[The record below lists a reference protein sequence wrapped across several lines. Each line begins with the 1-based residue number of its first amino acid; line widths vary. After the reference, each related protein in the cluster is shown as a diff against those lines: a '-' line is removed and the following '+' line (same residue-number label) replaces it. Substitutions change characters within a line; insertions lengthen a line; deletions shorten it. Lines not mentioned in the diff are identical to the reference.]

1 MLWTLWRSISL
12 EFWRLLLLTTAVLVA
27 TIAFAVTIKPLA
39 DGKLSADQALKF
51 MVLAIPPML
60 AYATPFAAGFAAT
73 IAFHRMSSEN
83 EVTAVYASGISHKKF
98 LIPSI
103 LSGLM
108 LGGIIFGLNDQ
119 VIPRFLKE
127 MDRMITQDFAK
138 IFVGSLQNG
147 ESARIGSNEIHADVV
162 QHVEPDRGSPVM
174 DQYMLGGVAIV
185 KADDNGVVS
194 IDGTA
199 RRAWIQIRPVW
210 SLNNEDRA
218 RIGNDDATAVLM
230 KFIDLTIDREG
241 SPITV
246 DPFTLP
252 AFPIPRVFKD
262 DPKFMTGAEMIQLKS
277 DPDQMNFVD
286 TKRVDLAKGIAS
298 IEVYRDVRQRAS
310 RGESIELTSP
320 AGQRVTILAGGFTA
334 KNDSW
339 SLHPDSVTGAIEIQV
354 SNPGSGRI
362 DRLRAQSATLQ
373 PERARTNDPLSNPAF
388 NTPTLSFMLDL
399 EGVMIL
405 GEDGTTTEQSATQ
418 YAGLRFDHDPLSELL
433 QLPSYQLLEHAAP
446 YIDESSPSYAEYLV
460 KPVNRLRLQ
469 IDDLQR
475 EILSKQHER
484 WAMSLAAFT
493 MVLAGSVIALRL
505 RNAQPLVVYLWSFFP
520 ALGTIIMIASGQ
532 EAVHER
538 GTVGLPFIYLGVLA
552 LMVYTLI
559 SFRRLA
565 RF

>member
-12 EFWRLLLLTTAVLVA
+12 EFWRLLLLTTAVVVA
-27 TIAFAVTIKPLA
+27 TIAFAITIKPLA

-73 IAFHRMSSEN
+73 IVFHRMSSEN
-83 EVTAVYASGISHKKF
+83 EVTAVYASGVSHKKY
-98 LIPSI
+98 LIPSLI
-103 LSGLM
+103 SGIM

-127 MDRMITQDFAK
+127 MERMITQDFAK

-147 ESARIGSNEIHADVV
+147 ESARIGSNEIHADKV
-162 QHVEPDRGSPVM
+162 QRIEPEQGSPVS
-174 DQYMLGGVAIV
+174 DQYALYGVAIV
-185 KADDNGVVS
+185 KAEDDGTVT

-199 RRAWIQIRPVW
+199 ERAWIQVRPAW
-210 SLNNEDRA
+210 SLNDEDRA

-262 DPKFMTGAEMIQLKS
+262 DPKFMTGTEMIALKS

-286 TKRVDLAKGIAS
+286 NKRVDLAKGIAS
-298 IEVYRDVRQRAS
+298 IDVYRDIKERAR

-320 AGQRVTILAGGFTA
+320 SSLRVTILAGGFNATSEQWA
-334 KNDSW
+334 LLPN
-339 SLHPDSVTGAIEIQV
+339 SVTNTIEILV
-354 SNPGSGRI
+354 SNPSSGRT
-362 DRLRAQSATLQ
+362 DRLRAQSATLR
-373 PERARTNDPLSNPAF
+373 PEQARTNDPLQSPAF
-388 NTPTLSFMLDL
+388 NTPTLTFTLDL
-399 EGVMIL
+399 QGVAIL
-405 GEDGTTTEQSATQ
+405 GEDDTSTESSSTQ
-418 YAGLRFDHDPLSELL
+418 YNGLRFDSDPLDDLL
-433 QLPSYQLLEHAAP
+433 KLPSYELLDHAIP
-446 YIDESSPSYAEYLV
+446 YTTEASPQYAEFLV
-460 KPVNRLRLQ
+460 KPANRLRLQ
-469 IDDLQR
+469 IEDLQR
-475 EILSKQHER
+475 EITSKQHER
-484 WAMSLAAFT
+484 WAMALASFT

-505 RNAQPLVVYLWSFFP
+505 RTAQPLVVYMWSFFP
-520 ALGTIIMIASGQ
+520 ALGTIILIASGQ
-532 EAVHER
+532 EAIHER
-538 GTVGLPFIYLGVLA
+538 GLVALPFIYIGVLA
-552 LMVYTLI
+552 LMTYTLFA
-559 SFRRLA
+559 FRRLA